1 MKKLKLGQG
10 FTVFVLFF
18 GIAMFDA
25 FKSGNIWRGLLWVAF
40 GMLFFMS
47 DKYKKKLNLIDSVE
61 IACRITMLS

>member
-47 DKYKKKLNLIDSVE
+47 DNIKRN
-61 IACRITMLS
+61 